1 MRQEYAL
8 QVDKEREREKEKEK
22 AIKEED
28 LAAASAASKR
38 RRIKR
43 DHLAGADLPPDFGMA
58 PPPLL
63 PGSAALY
70 EGRDRDR
77 KGGSGP
83 TRSVVTIEDVGAY
96 DSKGTSSGRIHAKEN
111 TKVARREQ
119 HEQTHEREWEDEKR
133 QRGDL
138 KPRRH
143 HRK

>member
-1 MRQEYAL
+1 
-8 QVDKEREREKEKEK
+8 
-22 AIKEED
+22 
-28 LAAASAASKR
+28 
-38 RRIKR
+38 
-43 DHLAGADLPPDFGMA
+43 
-58 PPPLL
+58 
-63 PGSAALY
+63 
-70 EGRDRDR
+70 
-77 KGGSGP
+77 
-83 TRSVVTIEDVGAY
+83 VTIEDVGAY